1 MGKPAELAKSPPLH
15 HTKLDLRHIS
25 ARNSAHAQHALS
37 MAQPPDAL
45 AFLREIRV
53 AEFWRKQLGE
63 LEYSGRNP
71 DDLYRWYEAMELRG
85 PDEIR
90 AYVEER
96 AGRHPTMPVT
106 GIVSVAPHPTRDIID
121 IWLASHDKVR
131 TGHYWT
137 SAAAM
142 LVLCIWVVPTLH
154 SCQDVHSPTLPQ
166 FWLPPAATVTAG
178 TMNGPP
184 LSAATMPTPPPLAPV
199 NMASPMATAIAAQN
213 GAGMLRSSSSA
224 AGVGSAGPSVSTGN
238 TSGPSLIPTT
248 PTAAPTA
255 APSAS
260 FSSQGAQHH

>member
-1 MGKPAELAKSPPLH
+1 MGKPTAQATLPPQR
-15 HTKLDLRHIS
+15 HTMLDFRHTH
-25 ARNSAHAQHALS
+25 ARNSAHAKHPPA

-45 AFLREIRV
+45 AFQREIRV

-96 AGRHPTMPVT
+96 VGRYPTMPVT
-106 GIVSVAPHPTRDIID
+106 GIVPVAPHPTRDIID
-121 IWLASHDKVR
+121 IWLASHTKLR

-137 SAAAM
+137 STAAL
-142 LVLCIWVVPTLH
+142 LVVCIWVIPTLH
-154 SCQDVHSPTLPQ
+154 SCQNLRNPTSPQ
-166 FWLPPAATVTAG
+166 YWLPPAATLTAG
-178 TMNGPP
+178 S
-184 LSAATMPTPPPLAPV
+184 LSGAPTPTATMPASPPSPPV
-199 NMASPMATAIAAQN
+199 NFASPTASTISAQN
-213 GAGMLRSSSSA
+213 GANMLRSPTFSTATGGTS
-224 AGVGSAGPSVSTGN
+224 AGVSTSN

-248 PTAAPTA
+248 PSAAPAA

-260 FSSQGAQHH
+260 FSTQGAQHH